1 MNSEITIKQNIEN
14 TLNNFL
20 DDQQSLREVSTT
32 FLNTLGYHSGLVGSD
47 EIDKPRYDRIK
58 EAAQKTANPC
68 ERLRIEDWEPF
79 SQILQVRDAEI
90 NARLTD
96 ESPRFESKAI
106 DTELRSSY
114 MFIAMPLAGDT
125 YTRTQLSNITRFIG
139 MRIPQPFMM
148 IFRYGDFLSLS
159 IVNRRQNIPNPK
171 KQVLEKVTLIKDIN
185 LDPSKRK
192 RAHVDILSEL
202 HLQLLIERSDV
213 TNFDTLHDAWEK
225 VLNTKALNKRFYRD
239 LEEWYEWAA
248 SGETCKFPDKEN
260 KMQVIRMITRLLF
273 IWFLKEKNLVPS
285 DLFDKEGARTY
296 LKNFDFETSDYYQ
309 AILQNLFFATLNT
322 PIRERAFR
330 EPNASDDTD
339 TQTTEKSPR
348 PVYNKDHRNSNKY
361 RYVDLLQDGDG
372 FLEHLNQ
379 VPFVNGGLFDSLDSF
394 KGQKT
399 GGKRVDCFT
408 DWLRHRQKLHVPA
421 KLFFEEEKGLYE
433 IFSRYKF
440 TVEENTPVEQEVA
453 LDPELLGQA
462 FENLL
467 GVYNPETEELARK
480 ETGSFYTR
488 RHVVDY
494 MVDEALIAYFLEKVP
509 PGDGDIKFLEE
520 RLRDDLLAYDQLGEK
535 DNSNDHLI
543 YDSEI
548 EPMIQAVD
556 ALKILDPA
564 VGSGAFPMGIL
575 NKLVLILKKLD
586 PENERWKQQQ
596 IDQANKIPDPPSRKG
611 ALDVIDE
618 VFSEANQYNN
628 YGRKL
633 YLIQNSI
640 YGVDIQPIA
649 VTIAKLRFFISLVI
663 EQRPNEIPS
672 KNYGIRPLPN
682 LETKFVAANTLIGLN
697 ELREPD
703 LQVLLLNDA
712 IQQLRDKIEAI
723 RAKYFSENDRE
734 IKLQY
739 IADEEEHREQL
750 AEALA
755 TEHATWCK
763 QEQNKIVEQVKQVPK
778 ERARQQLRE
787 KLQKTYKV
795 RKAKLTAG
803 VVEAKRIADWN
814 PYDQNDKADFF
825 DPEWMFGITGGFDI
839 TIGNPPYVRAD
850 AGRNDLEREK
860 VKKMRQDIKD
870 SKQYE
875 TLFEK
880 WDLFIPFIEQGY
892 KLLKPGGFTTLIVSD
907 AYCHT
912 KYSLKSQE
920 WFLENSK
927 ILRLDFCG
935 KVPLFGPVGVRNAI
949 FLFQKTDG
957 SDNKPQR
964 REHYPEFGKVH
975 LLPTDEQQNLTYR
988 AFFPEDY
995 KQSQFAVSTL
1005 TLDEICYITSG
1016 MEVNADEKKARGAF
1030 GLKDLV
1036 SDIKDNIHP
1045 KPFVEGKHIKERWL
1059 PTEHKWLE
1067 WGTRRA
1073 PTLFRSP
1080 RFSELFEVKEKLMS
1094 VDMGAGLEQLRVVY
1108 DNQNLYHNHSAYCF
1122 VQWHNLVG
1130 VRNRSIKQR
1139 TRYQNEKPKRPDLPL
1154 REELERTSRQFS
1166 IKFLLGVMNS
1176 TVARDFLRANR
1187 RSNIHI
1193 YPDDWKQLPIPDVS
1207 PEQQVPIVALVDKI
1221 LDAKR
1226 KGLERK
1232 VARLEKKLDKEV
1244 SALYGIVNEEGDE

>member
-1 MNSEITIKQNIEN
+1 MNSDITIKRNIEN
-14 TLNNFL
+14 NLKNF
-20 DDQQSLREVSTT
+20 DNQPLREAATT
-32 FLNTLGYHSGLVGSD
+32 LLNTLGYYSKRVGNDAIDSNRFDSLVESALD
-47 EIDKPRYDRIK
+47 
-58 EAAQKTANPC
+58 TANPSDK
-68 ERLRIEDWEPF
+68 LRIEEWQSLF
-79 SQILQVRDAEI
+79 QIMQVADEEI
-90 NARLTD
+90 NQQIDPEQGSL
-96 ESPRFESKAI
+96 FESTQI
-106 DTELRSSY
+106 DDTLRTSY
-114 MFIAMPLAGDT
+114 MFVTVQLTKNT
-125 YTRTQLSNITRFIG
+125 YTRTQLADITRFICKE
-139 MRIPQPFMM
+139 IPQSIMVM
-148 IFRYGDFLSLS
+148 FRYGTVLSVA
-159 IVNRRQNIPNPK
+159 IINRRHHKRDPN

-185 LDPSKRK
+185 LDSPK
-192 RAHVDILSEL
+192 RAHIDIVSEL
-202 HLQLLIERSDV
+202 HLHRLIENEEV

-225 VLNTKALNKRFYRD
+225 VLNTEELNKRFYRD

-248 SGETCKFPDKEN
+248 SAETCKFPDKEN

-285 DLFDKEGARTY
+285 DLFDEDRARTY
-296 LKNFDFETSDYYQ
+296 LNNFDFETSDYYQ

-330 EPNASDDTD
+330 EPNDSNDTN
-339 TQTTEKSPR
+339 TSTTEQSSR
-348 PVYNKDHRNSNKY
+348 PSRNPDHRNSNKY
-361 RYVDLLQDGDG
+361 RYDDLLQDGDA
-372 FLEHLNQ
+372 FLEHLKQ

-394 KGQKT
+394 KAQKA
-399 GGKRVDCFT
+399 GGKRIDCFT
-408 DWLRHRQKLHVPA
+408 DWPRHRQKLHVPA
-421 KLFFEEEKGLYE
+421 KLFFQKEKGLYE

-467 GVYNPETEELARK
+467 GVYNPETEKLARK

-494 MVDEALIAYFLEKVP
+494 MVDEALIAYFLQKVT
-509 PGDGDIKFLEE
+509 PGDGDTKFLEE

-535 DNSNDHLI
+535 DKSSDHMI

-548 EPMIQAVD
+548 EPMIQAID
-556 ALKILDPA
+556 DLKILDPA

-596 IDQANKIPDPPSRKG
+596 IDQASKIPDPQSREG

-663 EQRPNEIPS
+663 EQQPNRIPED
-672 KNYGIRPLPN
+672 NYGIRPLPN

-697 ELREPD
+697 ELRESD
-703 LQVLLLNDA
+703 LQSLLLDDA
-712 IQQLRDKIEAI
+712 IQQLRDKIEII

-734 IKLQY
+734 VKLQY
-739 IADEEEHREQL
+739 IDDEEACREQL

-755 TEHATWCK
+755 TEHTTWCE
-763 QEQNKIVEQVKQVPK
+763 QEQNKIVEKVKQVPK
-778 ERARQQLRE
+778 ERARQQLHE
-787 KLQKTYKV
+787 KLQKAYKV
-795 RKAKLTAG
+795 REAKLTAG

-814 PYDQNDKADFF
+814 PYDQNDKANFF
-825 DPEWMFGITGGFDI
+825 DPEWMFGITDGFDV

-850 AGRNDLEREK
+850 AGKDDPILRQKIKEMRE
-860 VKKMRQDIKD
+860 QIKD

-875 TLFEK
+875 TLFKK
-880 WDLFIPFIEQGY
+880 WDLFIPFIEKSY
-892 KLLKPGGFTTLIVSD
+892 ELLKSGGFTTLIVSD
-907 AYCHT
+907 AYCNAP
-912 KYSLKSQE
+912 YALKSQE
-920 WFLENSK
+920 WFLEKSK
-927 ILRLDFCG
+927 IIRLDFCS
-935 KVPLFGPVGVRNAI
+935 KVPLFGPVGVRNLI
-949 FLFQKTDG
+949 FLFQKTEG
-957 SDNKPQR
+957 NDNKPQR

-975 LLPTDEQQNLTYR
+975 LLPTDEQQSLTHR
-988 AFFPEDY
+988 TFFPEDSDR
-995 KQSQFAVSTL
+995 SQFATSMV

-1016 MEVNADEKKARGAF
+1016 MEVHANEKKARGAF

-1036 SDIKDNIHP
+1036 SDVKDRTHS
-1045 KPFVEGKHIKERWL
+1045 KPFVEGKHIKERWI
-1059 PTEHKWLE
+1059 PAEHKWLE
-1067 WGTRRA
+1067 WGTARA
-1073 PTLFRSP
+1073 PALFRSS
-1080 RFSELFEVKEKLMS
+1080 RFPELFEVEEKLMS

-1108 DNQNLYHNHSAYCF
+1108 DSKNLYHNHSAYCF
-1122 VQWHNLVG
+1122 VQWHSLAG
-1130 VRNRSIKQR
+1130 VRNTQIKQR
-1139 TRYQNEKPKRPDLPL
+1139 TRYKDEKPKPPDLPM
-1154 REELERTSRQFS
+1154 REELEKTSCQFS
-1166 IKFLLGVMNS
+1166 TKFLLAVMNS

-1193 YPDDWKQLPIPDVS
+1193 YPNDWKQLPIPDVP
-1207 PEQQVPIVALVDKI
+1207 PEQQIPIIELVDKI
-1221 LDAKR
+1221 LAAKL

-1232 VARLEKKLDKEV
+1232 VVRLEKKLDKKV
-1244 SALYGIVNEEGDE
+1244 STLYGIEDKE

>member
-1 MNSEITIKQNIEN
+1 MNSEITIRQNIEN
-14 TLNNFL
+14 VLKNF
-20 DDQQSLREVSTT
+20 DNQPLREAATT
-32 FLNTLGYHSGLVGSD
+32 LLNTLGYHSGLVGND

-58 EAAQKTANPC
+58 EAAEKTADPC

-90 NARLTD
+90 NAQLTD

-125 YTRTQLSNITRFIG
+125 YTRTQLSNITRFMG

-148 IFRYGDFLSLS
+148 IFRYSDVLTLA
-159 IVNRRQNIPNPK
+159 IINRRPNLMDTT

-185 LDPSKRK
+185 LDSSKRK
-192 RAHVDILSEL
+192 RAHIDILSEL
-202 HLQLLIERSDV
+202 HLRPLIENKGV
-213 TNFDTLHDAWEK
+213 KNFDTLHDAWEK
-225 VLNTKALNKRFYRD
+225 VLNTEALNERFYGE

-248 SGETCKFPDKEN
+248 SAETCKFPDKEN
-260 KMQVIRMITRLLF
+260 KKQVIRMITRLLF
-273 IWFLKEKNLVPS
+273 IWFLKEKHLVPS
-285 DLFDKEGARTY
+285 DLFDEEGARTY

-330 EPNASDDTD
+330 EPNDSNDTN
-339 TQTTEKSPR
+339 TSTTKQSSR
-348 PVYNKDHRNSNKY
+348 PSRNPDHRNSNKY
-361 RYVDLLQDGDG
+361 RYVDLLQNGDA
-372 FLEHLNQ
+372 FLEHLKQ

-394 KGQKT
+394 KGQKA

-408 DWLRHRQKLHVPA
+408 DWPRHRQRLHVPA
-421 KLFFEEEKGLYE
+421 KLFFQEEKGLYE

-494 MVDEALIAYFLEKVP
+494 MVDEALIAYFLQKVT
-509 PGDGDIKFLEE
+509 PGDGDTKFLEE
-520 RLRDDLLAYDQLGEK
+520 RLRDDLLAYDQLGKK
-535 DNSNDHLI
+535 DNSDDHMI

-548 EPMIQAVD
+548 EPMIQAID
-556 ALKILDPA
+556 DLKILDPA

-596 IDQANKIPDPPSRKG
+596 IDQANKIPDSPSREG
-611 ALDVIDE
+611 ALDIIDE

-663 EQRPNEIPS
+663 EQKPNEIPS

-697 ELREPD
+697 RLQESD
-703 LQVLLLNDA
+703 LQSLLLNDA
-712 IQQLRDKIEAI
+712 VQQLRDKIETI

-734 IKLQY
+734 VKLQY
-739 IADEEEHREQL
+739 IEDEEEHREQL

-763 QEQNKIVEQVKQVPK
+763 GEQNKISEQIKQVPK

-787 KLQKTYKV
+787 KLQKAYEV
-795 RKAKLTAG
+795 REAKLTAG
-803 VVEAKRIADWN
+803 VVEVKRIADWN
-814 PYDQNDKADFF
+814 PYDQNNKADFF
-825 DPEWMFGITGGFDI
+825 DSEWMFGIKEGFDI

-850 AGRNDLEREK
+850 AGKDNPILRQKIKE
-860 VKKMRQDIKD
+860 MRQEIKD

-875 TLFEK
+875 TLFGK
-880 WDLFIPFIEQGY
+880 WDLFIPFIERSY
-892 KLLKPGGFTTLIVSD
+892 KLLKPDGFTTLIVSN
-907 AYCHT
+907 AYCHAE
-912 KYSLKSQE
+912 YAQKSQN

-927 ILRLDFCG
+927 VLRLDFCD
-935 KVPLFGPVGVRNAI
+935 KVPLFGPVGVRNVI

-957 SDNKPQR
+957 RDNKLQR

-975 LLPTDEQQNLTYR
+975 LLPTDEQQNLTHR
-988 AFFPEDY
+988 AFFAEDTD
-995 KQSQFAVSTL
+995 SQQFSTQIL
-1005 TLDEICYITSG
+1005 ELEDICYISVG
-1016 MEVNADEKKARGAF
+1016 MVVNSDEEKAQGEF
-1030 GLKDLV
+1030 GLKDV
-1036 SDIKDNIHP
+1036 ISDKKDKYHP
-1045 KPFVEGKHIKERWL
+1045 KPFVAGKDIKTRWL

-1067 WGTRRA
+1067 WGTERA
-1073 PTLFRSP
+1073 PALFRRQTFP
-1080 RFSELFEVKEKLMS
+1080 ELYETEEKLISISMA
-1094 VDMGAGLEQLRVVY
+1094 AGEEKMRVVY
-1108 DNQNLYHNHSAYCF
+1108 DDQSLHHNDSVYCF
-1122 VQWHNLVG
+1122 IPWHGLSGVQNS
-1130 VRNRSIKQR
+1130 SIKKR
-1139 TRYQNEKPKRPDLPL
+1139 TRYQHENPKRPDLPQ
-1154 REELERTSRQFS
+1154 REELEKVSSQFFL
-1166 IKFLLGVMNS
+1166 KFLLGVMNS
-1176 TVARDFLRANR
+1176 TVASNFLKENR
-1187 RSNIHI
+1187 RHNVRL
-1193 YPDDWKQLPIPDVS
+1193 YPNDWKKLPIPNVP
-1207 PEQQVPIVALVDKI
+1207 PEQQVPIVELVDKI
-1221 LDAKR
+1221 LNAKR

-1232 VARLEKKLDKEV
+1232 VVRLEKKLDKKI
-1244 SALYGIVNEEGDE
+1244 STLYGVEDERDDV

>member
-1 MNSEITIKQNIEN
+1 MNSEITIRQNIEN
-14 TLNNFL
+14 TLKNF
-20 DDQQSLREVSTT
+20 DNQPLREAATSL
-32 FLNTLGYHSGLVGSD
+32 LNTLGYYSERVGNN
-47 EIDKPRYDRIK
+47 EIDINRFDRLI
-58 EAAQKTANPC
+58 ESAIETANPS
-68 ERLRIEDWEPF
+68 EKLRINDWQSF
-79 SQILQVRDAEI
+79 YQIMQVSDEEI
-90 NARLTD
+90 NQQIDPEQGSL
-96 ESPRFESKAI
+96 FESTQI
-106 DTELRSSY
+106 DDTLRTSY
-114 MFIAMPLAGDT
+114 MFVTVQLTKST
-125 YTRTQLSNITRFIG
+125 YTRTQLADITRFINKVYEKSI
-139 MRIPQPFMM
+139 MV
-148 IFRYGDFLSLS
+148 IFRYGAVLSLA
-159 IVNRRQNIPNPK
+159 IINRRPNLRNTT

-185 LDPSKRK
+185 LDSPK
-192 RAHVDILSEL
+192 RAHIDIISEL
-202 HLQLLIERSDV
+202 HLHRLIENESVR
-213 TNFDTLHDAWEK
+213 NFDTLHDAWEGI
-225 VLNTKALNKRFYRD
+225 LNTEALNKCFYRD

-248 SGETCKFPDKEN
+248 SAETCKFPDKEN
-260 KMQVIRMITRLLF
+260 KMQVLRMITRLLF
-273 IWFLKEKNLVPS
+273 IWFLKEKKLVPS
-285 DLFDKEGARTY
+285 NIFEEEGARTY

-330 EPNASDDTD
+330 EPNDSDDTD
-339 TQTTEKSPR
+339 TPTTEKSSR
-348 PVYNKDHRNSNKY
+348 PIYNKDHRNSNKY

-408 DWLRHRQKLHVPA
+408 DWPRHRQKLHVPA
-421 KLFFEEEKGLYE
+421 KLFFQEKKGLYE

-494 MVDEALIAYFLEKVP
+494 MVDEALIAYFLEKVS
-509 PGDGDIKFLEE
+509 PGDGDLKFLEE

-535 DNSNDHLI
+535 DKSNDHMI

-548 EPMIQAVD
+548 EPMIQAID
-556 ALKILDPA
+556 DLKILDPA

-611 ALDVIDE
+611 ALEIIDE

-663 EQRPNEIPS
+663 EQQPNEIPS

-697 ELREPD
+697 ELGESD

-712 IQQLRDKIEAI
+712 IQELRDKIEAI

-734 IKLQY
+734 LKLQY
-739 IADEEEHREQL
+739 IEDEEEHREQL

-763 QEQNKIVEQVKQVPK
+763 QEQNKISEQVKQVPK
-778 ERARQQLRE
+778 EGARQKLCE
-787 KLQKTYKV
+787 KLQKAYKV
-795 RKAKLTAG
+795 REAKLTAG
-803 VVEAKRIADWN
+803 VIEAKRIADWN
-814 PYDQNDKADFF
+814 PYDQNNKADFF
-825 DPEWMFGITGGFDI
+825 DPEWMFGIKEGFDI

-850 AGRNDLEREK
+850 AGKDNPILRQKIKE
-860 VKKMRQDIKD
+860 MRQEIKD
-870 SKQYE
+870 SKQYKM
-875 TLFEK
+875 LSDK
-880 WDLFIPFIEQGY
+880 WDLFIPFIEKSY
-892 KLLKPGGFTTLIVSD
+892 KLLKPNGFTTLIVSN
-907 AYCHT
+907 AYCHA
-912 KYSLKSQE
+912 KYAQKSQN
-920 WFLENSK
+920 WFLANSK

-935 KVPLFGPVGVRNAI
+935 KVPLFGKVGVRNVI

-957 SDNKPQR
+957 NDNKPQR

-975 LLPTDEQQNLTYR
+975 LLPTDKQQNLTHR
-988 AFFPEDY
+988 AFFPKDTD
-995 KQSQFAVSTL
+995 SQQFSTQML
-1005 TLDEICYITSG
+1005 ELEEICYISVG
-1016 MEVNADEKKARGAF
+1016 MVVNSDEKKAQGKF
-1030 GLKDLV
+1030 GLKDVV
-1036 SDIKDNIHP
+1036 SAVKDERHP
-1045 KPFVEGKHIKERWL
+1045 KPFVAGKDIKTRWL
-1059 PTEHKWLE
+1059 PTKHKWLE
-1067 WGTRRA
+1067 WGTERA
-1073 PTLFRSP
+1073 PALFRRQTFP
-1080 RFSELFEVKEKLMS
+1080 ELYETEEKLISISMA
-1094 VDMGAGLEQLRVVY
+1094 AGEKKMRVVY
-1108 DNQNLYHNHSAYCF
+1108 DDQCLHHNDSIYCF
-1122 VQWHNLVG
+1122 IPWHSLVG
-1130 VRNRSIKQR
+1130 VQNRSIKER
-1139 TRYQNEKPKRPDLPL
+1139 TRYRYEKPERPDLPQ
-1154 REELERTSRQFS
+1154 REELEKVSSQFS
-1166 IKFLLGVMNS
+1166 LKFLLGVMNS
-1176 TVARDFLRANR
+1176 IVASNFLKENR
-1187 RSNIHI
+1187 RHNVRL
-1193 YPDDWKQLPIPDVS
+1193 YPDDWKKLPIPNVP
-1207 PEQQVPIVALVDKI
+1207 PEQQAPIVALVDKI
-1221 LDAKR
+1221 LTAKR
-1226 KGLERK
+1226 KDLERK
-1232 VARLEKKLDKEV
+1232 VVRLEKRLDKEV
-1244 SALYGIVNEEGDE
+1244 SALYGVEDEE

>member
-1 MNSEITIKQNIEN
+1 MNSEVIIRQNIEN
-14 TLNNFL
+14 ALNNFL
-20 DDQQSLREVSTT
+20 DDQQTLREASTT
-32 FLNTLGYHSGLVGSD
+32 FLNTLGYHSGLVGSN

-58 EAAQKTANPC
+58 EAAKKTADPC
-68 ERLRIEDWEPF
+68 ERLRIKDWEPF

-90 NARLTD
+90 NAQLTD
-96 ESPRFESKAI
+96 ESAHFESKAI

-114 MFIAMPLAGDT
+114 MFIAMPLAGNT
-125 YTRTQLSNITRFIG
+125 YTRTELSNIIRFMG

-148 IFRYGDFLSLS
+148 IFRYIDVLTLA
-159 IVNRRQNIPNPK
+159 IINRRHHKHDPN

-185 LDPSKRK
+185 LNSPK
-192 RAHVDILSEL
+192 RAHVDIISEL
-202 HLQLLIERSDV
+202 YLPRLIENEDV

-225 VLNTKALNKRFYRD
+225 VLTTEALNECFYGE

-248 SGETCKFPDKEN
+248 SAETCKFPDKEN

-273 IWFLKEKNLVPS
+273 IWFLKEKNLVPT
-285 DLFDKEGARTY
+285 DLFDEKGVQTH
-296 LKNFDFETSDYYQ
+296 LKNFDYETSDYYQ
-309 AILQNLFFATLNT
+309 AVLQNLFFATLNT

-330 EPNASDDTD
+330 EPNDSNDTNIS
-339 TQTTEKSPR
+339 TTEQSSR
-348 PVYNKDHRNSNKY
+348 PSRNPDHRNSNKY
-361 RYVDLLQDGDG
+361 RYVDLLHDGDA
-372 FLEHLNQ
+372 FLEHLKQ

-394 KGQKT
+394 KGQKA

-408 DWLRHRQKLHVPA
+408 DWPRHRRKLHVPA
-421 KLFFEEEKGLYE
+421 KLFFQEEKGLYE

-509 PGDGDIKFLEE
+509 PGDGNTKFLEE

-535 DNSNDHLI
+535 DKSNDHMI

-548 EPMIQAVD
+548 EPMIQAID
-556 ALKILDPA
+556 DLKILDPA

-596 IDQANKIPDPPSRKG
+596 IDQANKIPDSPSRGG
-611 ALDVIDE
+611 ALEVIDE

-663 EQRPNEIPS
+663 EQKPNEIPS

-697 ELREPD
+697 ELRESD
-703 LQVLLLNDA
+703 LQSLLLNDA

-734 IKLQY
+734 VKLQY
-739 IADEEEHREQL
+739 IDDEEEHREQL

-763 QEQNKIVEQVKQVPK
+763 QEQNKISEQVKQVPK

-787 KLQKTYKV
+787 KLQKAYKV
-795 RKAKLTAG
+795 REAKLTAG
-803 VVEAKRIADWN
+803 VIEAKRIADWN

-825 DPEWMFGITGGFDI
+825 DPEWMFGIKEGFDI
-839 TIGNPPYVRAD
+839 SIGNPPYVRAD
-850 AGRNDLEREK
+850 AGKHNPILQQKIKE
-860 VKKMRQDIKD
+860 MRQEIKD

-875 TLFEK
+875 TLFGK
-880 WDLFIPFIEQGY
+880 WDLFIPFIEQSY
-892 KLLKPGGFTTLIVSD
+892 KLLKPNGFTTLIVSN
-907 AYCHT
+907 AYCHAE
-912 KYSLKSQE
+912 YAQKSQN

-927 ILRLDFCG
+927 VLRLDFCD
-935 KVPLFGPVGVRNAI
+935 KVPLFGPVGVRNVI

-975 LLPTDEQQNLTYR
+975 LLPTDEQQNLTHR
-988 AFFPEDY
+988 AFFAEDTD
-995 KQSQFAVSTL
+995 SQQFPTQML
-1005 TLDEICYITSG
+1005 ELEDICYISVG
-1016 MEVNADEKKARGAF
+1016 MVVNSDEEKAQGEF
-1030 GLKDLV
+1030 GLKDV
-1036 SDIKDNIHP
+1036 ISDKKDKYHP
-1045 KPFVEGKHIKERWL
+1045 KPFVAGKDIKTRWL

-1067 WGTRRA
+1067 WGTERA
-1073 PTLFRSP
+1073 PALFRRQTFP
-1080 RFSELFEVKEKLMS
+1080 ELYETEEKLISISMA
-1094 VDMGAGLEQLRVVY
+1094 AGEEKMRVVY
-1108 DNQNLYHNHSAYCF
+1108 DDQSLHHNDSVYCF
-1122 VQWHNLVG
+1122 IPWHSLSGVQNT
-1130 VRNRSIKQR
+1130 SIKKR
-1139 TRYQNEKPKRPDLPL
+1139 TRYRHENPKRPDLPQ
-1154 REELERTSRQFS
+1154 REELEKVSSQFFL
-1166 IKFLLGVMNS
+1166 KFLLGVMNS
-1176 TVARDFLRANR
+1176 TVASNFLKENR
-1187 RSNIHI
+1187 RHNVRL
-1193 YPDDWKQLPIPDVS
+1193 YPNDWKKLPIPNVP
-1207 PEQQVPIVALVDKI
+1207 PEQQAPIVELVDKI
-1221 LDAKR
+1221 LAAKR
-1226 KGLERK
+1226 KGFERK
-1232 VARLEKKLDKEV
+1232 VTRLEKQLDKEV
-1244 SALYGIVNEEGDE
+1244 SALYGVEDERSDV

>member
-1 MNSEITIKQNIEN
+1 MNSETIKRNIEMN
-14 TLNNFL
+14 LRNF
-20 DDQQSLREVSTT
+20 DQQPIRGAATT
-32 FLNTLGYHSGLVGSD
+32 LFNTLGYHSQLVGND
-47 EIDKPRYDRIK
+47 AIDTDRF
-58 EAAQKTANPC
+58 ERLMASALETANPS
-68 ERLRIEDWEPF
+68 EKLRIDDWQSF
-79 SQILQVRDAEI
+79 YQILQVRDEEI
-90 NARLTD
+90 NEQVTGQQLL
-96 ESPRFESKAI
+96 FESKPINNA
-106 DTELRSSY
+106 LRRSY
-114 MFIAMPLAGDT
+114 MFVAMQLSGDT
-125 YTRTQLSNITRFIG
+125 YTRTVLANITRFISRG
-139 MRIPQPFMM
+139 IPQPILFM
-148 IFRYGDFLSLS
+148 FRYSSFLTLA
-159 IVNRRQNIPNPK
+159 IINRRQHKRDDK
-171 KQVLEKVTLIKDIN
+171 KQVLEKVTLIKDIDLN
-185 LDPSKRK
+185 SPK
-192 RAHVDILSEL
+192 RAHIDILSEL
-202 HLQLLIERSDV
+202 DLHQLIENKGVS
-213 TNFDTLHDAWEK
+213 NFDTLHDAWEGI
-225 VLNTKALNKRFYRD
+225 LNTEALNKRFYRD

-248 SGETCKFPDKEN
+248 SAETCKFPDKQN

-285 DLFDKEGARTY
+285 DLFDEEGARAY
-296 LKNFDFETSDYYQ
+296 LSNFDFETSDYYQ

-322 PIRERAFR
+322 PIPERAFR
-330 EPNASDDTD
+330 EPNDPNDTN
-339 TQTTEKSPR
+339 TSTTEQSSR
-348 PVYNKDHRNSNKY
+348 PSRNPDHRNSNKY
-361 RYVDLLQDGDG
+361 RYDDLLRNGNA
-372 FLEHLNQ
+372 FLEHLKQ

-394 KGQKT
+394 KGQKA

-408 DWLRHRQKLHVPA
+408 DWPRHRQRLHVPA
-421 KLFFEEEKGLYE
+421 KLFFKKEKGLYD

-494 MVDEALIAYFLEKVP
+494 MVDEALIAYFLQRVI
-509 PGDGDIKFLEE
+509 PGDGDVKFLEE

-535 DNSNDHLI
+535 DKSNDHMI

-548 EPMIQAVD
+548 EPMIQAID
-556 ALKILDPA
+556 ELKILDPA
-564 VGSGAFPMGIL
+564 AGSGAFPMGIL

-596 IDQANKIPDPPSRKG
+596 IDQASKIPDSQSRNG
-611 ALDVIDE
+611 AMDVIDE

-663 EQRPNEIPS
+663 EQESNEIPS

-697 ELREPD
+697 ELRESD
-703 LQVLLLNDA
+703 LQSLLLNDA
-712 IQQLRDKIEAI
+712 VQQLRDKIETI
-723 RAKYFSENDRE
+723 RSKYFSENDRE
-734 IKLQY
+734 VKLQY
-739 IADEEEHREQL
+739 IDDEETCRQQL

-755 TEHATWCK
+755 IEHTTWCQ
-763 QEQNKIVEQVKQVPK
+763 QEQNKISEQVKQVPK

-787 KLQKTYKV
+787 KLQKAYKV
-795 RKAKLTAG
+795 REAKLTAG
-803 VVEAKRIADWN
+803 VVEAQRIADWN

-825 DPEWMFGITGGFDI
+825 DTEWMFGITEGFDI

-850 AGRNDLEREK
+850 AGEK
-860 VKKMRQDIKD
+860 NAELRQQIKD

-880 WDLFIPFIEQGY
+880 WDLFIPFIEQSY
-892 KLLKPGGFTTLIVSD
+892 KLLKPNGFTTLIVSN
-907 AYCHT
+907 AYCHA
-912 KYSLKSQE
+912 KYAQKSQN

-935 KVPLFGPVGVRNAI
+935 KVPLFGTVGVRNVI

-964 REHYPEFGKVH
+964 REHYPEFGKVQ

-988 AFFPEDY
+988 TFFPEDAVT
-995 KQSQFAVSTL
+995 QHFANPTI
-1005 TLDEICYITSG
+1005 TLDNICYISVG
-1016 MEVNADEKKARGAF
+1016 MVVHADEKRAEGEF
-1030 GLKDLV
+1030 GLKDVV
-1036 SDIKDNIHP
+1036 SNKKDSLHP
-1045 KPFVEGKHIKERWL
+1045 KPFVEGKYLARWL
-1059 PTEHKWLE
+1059 PTTNKWLE
-1067 WGTRRA
+1067 WGTQRA
-1073 PTLFRSP
+1073 PALFRRRTFP
-1080 RFSELFEVKEKLMS
+1080 ELYEVEEKLISISMA
-1094 VDMGAGLEQLRVVY
+1094 AGVEKLRVVY
-1108 DNQNLYHNHSAYCF
+1108 DNQCLYHNDSAYCF
-1122 VQWHNLVG
+1122 IPWHSLAGVQ
-1130 VRNRSIKQR
+1130 NRSIKQR
-1139 TRYQNEKPKRPDLPL
+1139 TRYRGERSKRPDLPK
-1154 REELERTSRQFS
+1154 REDLEQTSYRFS
-1166 IKFLLGVMNS
+1166 LKFLLGVMNS
-1176 TVARDFLRANR
+1176 TVADDFLKANR
-1187 RSNIHI
+1187 RHNIRI

-1207 PEQQVPIVALVDKI
+1207 PEQQAPVIKLVDKI

-1244 SALYGIVNEEGDE
+1244 SMLYGVEDRE